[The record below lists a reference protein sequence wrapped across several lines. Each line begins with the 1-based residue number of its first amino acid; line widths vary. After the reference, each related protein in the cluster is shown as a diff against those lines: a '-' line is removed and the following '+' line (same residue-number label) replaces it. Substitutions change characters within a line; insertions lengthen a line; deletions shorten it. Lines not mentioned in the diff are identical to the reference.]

1 MYKVFE
7 KDKCVYFVSGESEAL
22 PRTPFKT
29 AVIGST
35 EEAIKAY
42 RDFRRS
48 KSSDLII
55 VHRDVM
61 AAWDEFGKHFTSIE
75 AAGGRVRNADNETLF
90 IFRRGKW
97 DLPKGKIED
106 EEEVEDAAIREVEE
120 ECGVRGLKIIRELPS
135 TYHIYTQDKEEILKR
150 TYWFEM
156 YSEDKRELVPQE
168 EEGITEV
175 KWMNE
180 KEVKK
185 ALTNTYESIIEV
197 MRAE

>member
-1 MYKVFE
+1 MYKVFD
-7 KDKCVYFVSGESEAL
+7 KDKCVYFVSDEREAA
-22 PRTPFKT
+22 PRATPRVAIIRSK
-29 AVIGST
+29 ADS
-35 EEAIKAY
+35 IKAY

-55 VHRDVM
+55 VFHDVM
-61 AAWDEFGKHFTSIE
+61 AAWDEFSKHFTSIE
-75 AAGGRVRNADNETLF
+75 AAGGRVRNSNNETLF

-106 EEEVEDAAIREVEE
+106 DEDVEEAAIREVEE
-120 ECGVRGLKIIRELPS
+120 ECGVSGLKIIRELPS
-135 TYHIYTQDKEEILKR
+135 TYHIYTQDNEEILKR

-156 YSEDKRELVPQE
+156 FSDDKRNLVPQE

-175 KWMNE
+175 IWMNE
-180 KEVKK
+180 KEVKR
-185 ALTNTYESIIEV
+185 ALQNTYESIIEV